1 MSLPD
6 ITTLSREVVLQH
18 GRGLDVVSV
27 TRSGGDS
34 ERVEVM
40 VDICGCHKEP
50 CRFVVNVSRAD
61 EQQFDKEFRAKLGE
75 ALLKHANERPDG
87 SRHG

>member
-1 MSLPD
+1 MSVSLPE
-6 ITTLSREVVLQH
+6 ITAMSREVVLQH

-27 TRSGGDS
+27 TTGGDS

-40 VDICGCHKEP
+40 VDIGGCHSEP

-61 EQQFDKEFRAKLGE
+61 AAQFEREFRSKLDQ
-75 ALLKHANERPDG
+75 ALQKHAAE
-87 SRHG
+87 

>member
-1 MSLPD
+1 MSVSLPE
-6 ITTLSREVVLQH
+6 ITALSREVVQQH

-27 TRSGGDS
+27 TTGGDN

-40 VDICGCHKEP
+40 VDIGGCHKEP

-61 EQQFDKEFRAKLGE
+61 VQQFDKEFRSKLNE
-75 ALLKHANERPDG
+75 ALHKHAIER
-87 SRHG
+87 